1 LSDTRLRAK
10 LDHAMRRHAL
20 ALFAMLVGCTSTP
33 DRDDA
38 SNGLDA
44 GTDASASPDAASVDA
59 PRDDAGP
66 PPPPPSEPGR
76 HDVTIVET
84 RRVVPSSG
92 LPPEA
97 IAQTSNNNLD
107 VIRFEGRV
115 YLAFRTGP
123 SHYASPEVRMHLVS
137 SDDEI
142 TWRYERSYVRSTD
155 LREPRFL
162 EVGGRLFLYLA
173 ELGADSGD
181 FEPMG
186 TLVSERATDGSWADP
201 VVLPE
206 LANAIAW
213 RTRTET
219 IDGTP
224 THFMVAYYGGEMIY
238 DFLEGPM
245 IRIDLLTTSDGR
257 TWTPFDPAH
266 RTLYLGGASE
276 TDFSIGA
283 GGELVGVMRN
293 EAGDA
298 ASGFGSRVCV
308 AMPGRLAEWSCVS
321 DPKKY
326 DSPLMFF
333 HDGEHY
339 LVGRRNVTET
349 GNYDLMTDERTHLRR
364 ALANQIAYRNA
375 PKRCALWR
383 YVPDEERFAFI
394 LDLPSRG
401 DTCFPGRL
409 EGARPDEIVLYNY
422 TSDPEGADVPWGV
435 GQEGPTYIDRHV
447 LRFTPR

>member
-1 LSDTRLRAK
+1 
-10 LDHAMRRHAL
+10 MRRPELVLLTLL
-20 ALFAMLVGCTSTP
+20 AGCPSTA

-38 SNGLDA
+38 ASALDA
-44 GTDASASPDAASVDA
+44 GTDAFLAADAAGEDA
-59 PRDDAGP
+59 AREDAGP
-66 PPPPPSEPGR
+66 PPPPPVDLGR

-84 RRVVPSSG
+84 RRIVPSEG

-97 IAQTSNNNLD
+97 RAQTSNNNLD

-123 SHYASPEVRMHLVS
+123 SHFASPEVRMHLVS
-137 SDDEI
+137 SEDEI
-142 TWRYERSYVRSTD
+142 TWRHERSYVRSTD

-162 EVGGRLFLYLA
+162 EVGGSLFLYLA
-173 ELGADSGD
+173 ELGANPGD

-186 TLVSERATDGSWADP
+186 TLVSERSADGSWADP
-201 VVLPE
+201 VALPE

-219 IDGTP
+219 IEGTP
-224 THFMVAYYGGEMIY
+224 THFMLAYYGGEMIY
-238 DFLEGPM
+238 DFLEEPM
-245 IRIDLLTTSDGR
+245 IRVDLLTTIDGR
-257 TWTPFDPAH
+257 TWTAFDPAH
-266 RTLYLGGASE
+266 RTLYVGGASE
-276 TDFSIGA
+276 TDFSVGA

-298 ASGFGSRVCV
+298 VSGFGSRVCH
-308 AMPGRLAEWSCVS
+308 AMPGALAEWSCVS
-321 DPKKY
+321 DPRKF

-383 YVPDEERFAFI
+383 YVPEEEGFGFV

-409 EGARPDEIVLYNY
+409 DGARPDEIVIYNY
-422 TSDPEGADVPWGV
+422 TSDPEGPDVAWGV

>member
-1 LSDTRLRAK
+1 
-10 LDHAMRRHAL
+10 MRRHAL
-20 ALFAMLVGCTSTP
+20 ALSVLPVVRLLAGCSAGSDHADTG
-33 DRDDA
+33 RA
-38 SNGLDA
+38 LDA
-44 GTDASASPDAASVDA
+44 GTDASLDAASVDA
-59 PRDDAGP
+59 SREDAGP
-66 PPPPPSEPGR
+66 PPPPPQDLGR
-76 HDVTIVET
+76 HDVTLVET
-84 RRVVPSSG
+84 RRVVPSGG

-97 IAQTSNNNLD
+97 PAQTSNNNLD

-123 SHYASPEVRMHLVS
+123 SHFASPEVRMHLVS
-137 SDDEI
+137 SEDEI
-142 TWRYERSYVRSTD
+142 TWRHEHSYVRSTD

-162 EVGGRLFLYLA
+162 EVSGRLFLYLA

-186 TLVSERATDGSWADP
+186 TLVSERASDGTWGEP
-201 VVLPE
+201 VALPE

-213 RTRTET
+213 RTRTESVA
-219 IDGTP
+219 GTP
-224 THFMVAYYGGEMIY
+224 THFMLAYYGGEMIY
-238 DFLEGPM
+238 DFLEEPM
-245 IRIDLLTTSDGR
+245 IRVDLLTTTDGLV
-257 TWTPFDPAH
+257 WTPFDAAH
-266 RTLYLGGASE
+266 RTLYVGGASE
-276 TDFSIGA
+276 TDFSLGDD
-283 GGELVGVMRN
+283 GSLVGVMRN

-298 ASGFGSRVCV
+298 VSGFGSRVCF
-308 AMPGRLAEWSCVS
+308 AQPGHLAEWSCVN
-321 DPKKY
+321 DPRKF

-339 LVGRRNVTET
+339 LVARRNVTET

-383 YVPDEERFAFI
+383 YVPEEERFGFI

-409 EGARPDEIVLYNY
+409 AGARPDEIVLYNY
-422 TSDPEGADVPWGV
+422 TSDPEGPDVAWGV
-435 GQEGPTYIDRHV
+435 GQEGPTFIDRHV